1 MTTFAVLPVKRL
13 PQAKQ
18 RLGEALPAGTR
29 RALAEAMLTDV
40 LIALRRTKSL
50 DATLVVTGDE
60 TVSALAGG
68 YDVSGVVSDR
78 DDAGHNEAAMLG
90 LRAARERGA
99 DRVLLLPGDV
109 PSLAPAELDELLA
122 APVVS
127 PEVVIVPDRHGS
139 GTNGLVLSGP
149 DVITPAFGPGSRAR
163 HADLAAAAGAHCR
176 IADMPSLAF
185 DVDTGDDL
193 DALLARLGTI
203 HGGAANTRG
212 LLVRLGRG

>member
-50 DATLVVTGDE
+50 DAVLVVTGDE

-68 YDVSGVVSDR
+68 YDVADVVTDR
-78 DDAGHNEAAMLG
+78 EDKGHNEAAMLG
-90 LRAARERGA
+90 VRAARERGA
-99 DRVLLLPGDV
+99 ERVLLLPGDV
-109 PSLAPAELDELLA
+109 PALSPSELDELLSRPRS
-122 APVVS
+122 APA
-127 PEVVIVPDRHGS
+127 VVIVPDRHGT
-139 GTNGLVLSGP
+139 GTNGLLLSGP
-149 DVITPAFGPGSRAR
+149 EVITPAFGPGSRAR
-163 HADLAAAAGAHCR
+163 HVDLAAAAAASCEV
-176 IADMPSLAF
+176 AEVPSLAL

-193 DALLARLGTI
+193 EALLERLGTV

-212 LLVRLGRG
+212 LLVRIGRG

>member
-40 LIALRRTKSL
+40 LIALRRAKSI
-50 DATLVVTGDE
+50 DAVLVVTGDE

-68 YDVSGVVSDR
+68 YDVLDVITDR
-78 DDAGHNEAAMLG
+78 TDQGHNEAAMLG

-99 DRVLLLPGDV
+99 DRVLLVPGDV
-109 PSLAPAELDELLA
+109 PALAPAELDELLA
-122 APVVS
+122 RPLAP
-127 PEVVIVPDRHGS
+127 PEVVIIPDRHGA
-139 GTNGLVLSGP
+139 GTNGLLLSGP
-149 DVITPAFGPGSRAR
+149 DVITPSFGPGSRAR
-163 HADLAAAAGAHCR
+163 HADLAADAGARCHV
-176 IADMPSLAF
+176 ADVPSLAL

-193 DALLARLGTI
+193 DALLGRFSSV
-203 HGGAANTRG
+203 HGGGANTRG
-212 LLVRLGRG
+212 LLVRIGRG